1 MTTTIAPQAP
11 GTVGPFTNEVVNDF
25 SDPADVAAMK
35 EALETV
41 KHGFGKSYPLLIGGR
56 KIETQKK
63 IRSLNPA
70 DPQQVVGLIGSA
82 SKDEAMQAIDA
93 AARAFESW
101 RHVSMP
107 ERAGYLFKAAQL
119 LRERRF
125 LYDALLVYEVGKSWV
140 EADGDIAESID
151 FLEFYA
157 REALRYARPQ
167 PVVPMDGEKNEL
179 VYIPLGVGAIIPP
192 WNFAGAIMIGMTAA
206 AIVTGNTV
214 VLKPSSDSAVIAAW
228 FVDLLHEIGLPA
240 GVVNFIPGSGSE
252 IGDLIVTHPQIRF
265 ISFTGSKEVGLRINE
280 LAAKPQP
287 GQKWI
292 KRVVAEMGGKD
303 SIVVAADAD
312 VDAAVEGVAVSA
324 FGFQGQK
331 CSACSRAI
339 VEEKIYDEFVDK
351 LQRRVSN
358 ISVGDPADPKSYM
371 GPVVNENALRSIQG
385 YIEKGKT
392 EGRLIAGGK
401 RVGERGYFL
410 EPTVI
415 ADVAPDATIAQE
427 EIFGPVLAVI
437 KAKDFEDAMKIAN
450 NTEFGLTGSLY
461 TTDEKKIERARED
474 FFVGNLYFNRKSTG
488 AMVGVHPFGGFNMS
502 GTDSKAGG
510 HDYLL
515 LYMQGKSISR
525 KV

>member
-1 MTTTIAPQAP
+1 MTTTLTPLDQIAPFKNEA
-11 GTVGPFTNEVVNDF
+11 VKDFT
-25 SDPADVAAMK
+25 DPADAAAMRSALASVRERLGAHYPLVIDGRK
-35 EALETV
+35 LET
-41 KHGFGKSYPLLIGGR
+41 
-56 KIETQKK
+56 EKK

-70 DPQQVVGLIGSA
+70 NPQEVVGLTSAA
-82 SKDEAMQAIDA
+82 SKEQANAAIEAAGK
-93 AARAFESW
+93 AFKSW
-101 RHVSMP
+101 KHRTP
-107 ERAGYLFKAAQL
+107 AERAEFIFKAAAL

-125 LYDALLVYEVGKSWV
+125 AYDALLVYEVGKSWV
-140 EADGDIAESID
+140 EADGDIAESLD

-157 REALRYARPQ
+157 REALRYAQPQ
-167 PVVPMDGEKNEL
+167 PIVPIAGEQNEL
-179 VYIPLGVGAIIPP
+179 VYIPLGVGAVIPP
-192 WNFAGAIMIGMTAA
+192 WNFAGAIMMGMTAA

-214 VLKPSSDSAVIAAW
+214 VLKPSSDSAIIAAW
-228 FVDLLHEIGLPA
+228 FVDLLHEVGVPP

-280 LAAKPQP
+280 LAAKPQA

-324 FGFQGQK
+324 FGFSGQK

-339 VEEKIYDEFVDK
+339 VEQSIYDEFVDK
-351 LQRRVSN
+351 LRKRVAK
-358 ISVGDPADPKSYM
+358 IAVGDPSDPAVFM
-371 GPVVNENALRSIQG
+371 GPVVNESALESIG
-385 YIEKGKT
+385 RYIEKGRR
-392 EGRLIAGGK
+392 EGRLIAGGG
-401 RVGERGYFL
+401 RAGAQGYFI

-437 KAKDFEDAMKIAN
+437 KAKDYDDALAIAN

-461 TTDEKKIERARED
+461 TRDEKKIQRAREE

-488 AMVGVHPFGGFNMS
+488 AMVGAHPFGGFNMS

-510 HDYLL
+510 RDYLL
-515 LYMQGKSISR
+515 LFMQAKTMSR
-525 KV
+525 KL

>member
-1 MTTTIAPQAP
+1 MTTTLERITPFKNE
-11 GTVGPFTNEVVNDF
+11 TVKNFG
-25 SDPADVAAMK
+25 DPADRAAM
-35 EALETV
+35 EQALAEV
-41 KHGFGKSYPLLIGGR
+41 RRGFGTHYPLVIDGR
-56 KIETQKK
+56 KVETEKK

-70 DPQQVVGLIGSA
+70 DPSQVVGLTSSA
-82 SKDEAMQAIDA
+82 SKEQANEAIEA

-101 RHVSMP
+101 KRLTLP
-107 ERAGYLFKAAQL
+107 ERAEYLFKAAAL

-125 LYDALLVYEVGKSWV
+125 AYDALLVYEVGKSWV
-140 EADGDIAESID
+140 EADGDICEAID
-151 FLEFYA
+151 FMEFYA
-157 REALRYARPQ
+157 REALRYAEPQ
-167 PVVPMDGEKNEL
+167 PIVPIEGERNEV

-192 WNFAGAIMIGMTAA
+192 WNFAGAIMIGMTSA

-214 VLKPSSDSAVIAAW
+214 VLKPSSDSAIVAAW
-228 FVDLLHEIGLPA
+228 FVDLLQEIGLPP

-252 IGDLIVTHPQIRF
+252 IGDLIVSNPKIRF
-265 ISFTGSKEVGLRINE
+265 ISFTGSKEVGLHINE

-339 VEEKIYDEFVDK
+339 VEEPIYDEFVEK
-351 LQRRVSN
+351 LRNRVAK
-358 ISVGDPADPKSYM
+358 ISVGDPSDPRNYM
-371 GPVVNENALRSIQG
+371 GPVVNENALKSISA
-385 YIEKGKT
+385 YIEKGVK

-401 RVGERGYFL
+401 RVGEKGYFL

-437 KAKDFEDAMKIAN
+437 KAKDFDDAMRIAN

-461 TTDEKKIERARED
+461 TRDEKKVDRARED

-510 HDYLL
+510 RDYLL
-515 LYMQGKSISR
+515 LFMQAKSISR

>member
-1 MTTTIAPQAP
+1 MTTTTLERTAP
-11 GTVGPFTNEVVNDF
+11 FKNETIKDF
-25 SDPADVAAMK
+25 KDPADAAAMQA
-35 EALETV
+35 ALAAV
-41 KHGFGKSYPLLIGGR
+41 RQVFGHHYPLVIDGK
-56 KIETQKK
+56 KIETEKR
-63 IRSLNPA
+63 IRSINPA
-70 DPQQVVGLIGSA
+70 DPSQVVGFTSSA
-82 SKDEAMQAIDA
+82 SREQASEAIAA

-101 RHVSMP
+101 KRLTAE
-107 ERAGYLFKAAQL
+107 ERAEYIFKAAAL

-125 LYDALLVYEVGKSWV
+125 DYDALLVYEVGKSWV
-140 EADGDIAESID
+140 EADADVAEAID

-157 REALRYARPQ
+157 REALRYAQPH
-167 PVVPMDGEKNEL
+167 PVVPIDGERNEM
-179 VYIPLGVGAIIPP
+179 VYIPLGVGAVIPP
-192 WNFAGAIMIGMTAA
+192 WNFAAAIMIGMTSA

-214 VLKPSSDSAVIAAW
+214 VLKPSSDSAIVAAW
-228 FVDLLHEIGLPA
+228 FVDLLHEVGVPG

-252 IGDLIVTHPQIRF
+252 IGDFVVSDPRIRF
-265 ISFTGSKEVGLRINE
+265 ISFTGSKEVGLHINE
-280 LAAKPQP
+280 LAAKPQA

-303 SIVVAADAD
+303 SIIVAADAD

-339 VEEKIYDEFVDK
+339 VDEKIYDEFVDK
-351 LQRRVSN
+351 LKARVEK
-358 ISVGDPADPKSYM
+358 ISIGDPADPKNYM
-371 GPVVNENALRSIQG
+371 GPVVNESALKSISA
-385 YIEKGKT
+385 YIDKGIA
-392 EGRLIAGGK
+392 EGRLVAGGK
-401 RVGERGYFL
+401 RVGENGYFL
-410 EPTVI
+410 APTVI

-437 KAKDFEDAMKIAN
+437 KAKDFDDAMEIAN

-461 TTDEKKIERARED
+461 SSDEKKIERARND

-488 AMVGVHPFGGFNMS
+488 AMVGGHPFGGFNMS

-510 HDYLL
+510 RDYLL
-515 LYMQGKSISR
+515 LFMQAKTISR